1 MSSHYAVIDG
11 KYPWGI
17 SPLGYGIITGIWKFL
32 ILFFW
37 LIVHLEGY
45 ESSFSLTLLFCLI
58 PEIILAM
65 YEFRRNLKIGW
76 IQSALLNTM
85 HSAGMVVESR
95 PLYRTIFGYNKI
107 AQAPIFY
114 VDRQGENFILIFEP
128 NGCPNATRNILPI
141 LQQELSDYEI
151 IPKGNLE
158 KRYLIRKRRT
168 EGQIVND
175 EDFYDVG

>member
-17 SPLGYGIITGIWKFL
+17 SPLGYGIIAGIWKFL

-37 LIVHLEGY
+37 LLVHLEGY
-45 ESSFSLTLLFCLI
+45 ESSFSLTLMFSLI
-58 PEIILAM
+58 PEIILVI

-76 IQSALLNTM
+76 IQSALLKTIR
-85 HSAGMVVESR
+85 SAGMVVESR

-107 AQAPIFY
+107 ARAPIFY
-114 VDRQGENFILIFEP
+114 VDRQGKDFILIFKP
-128 NGCPNATRNILPI
+128 NGCPNATRDILPI
-141 LQQELSDYEI
+141 LQQELKDYEI
-151 IPKGNLE
+151 IPKGNIE
-158 KRYLIRKRRT
+158 KKYLVRKRRI

-175 EDFYDVG
+175 EDFYNIR